1 MDLIESSEK
10 EWNENFRYFVSGYY
24 EGIAIRYLGP
34 VLCIFLVLCTIGSYI
49 SGSENWRYSLFFMAC
64 AIAMKNTNL
73 SDVDRAL
80 LQEGLN
86 KANSYINKIEELF
99 DPYGGIN

>member
-1 MDLIESSEK
+1 MVALKVRTGGSKSPGIITYKSLRK
-10 EWNENFRYFVSGYY
+10 IKKAL
-24 EGIAIRYLGP
+24 EG
-34 VLCIFLVLCTIGSYI
+34 
-49 SGSENWRYSLFFMAC
+49 SL
-64 AIAMKNTNL
+64 KNPNL

>member
-1 MDLIESSEK
+1 MAPLVRTGGSRHTGLAALPHRNIHLGEMQDSYKSLRKIK
-10 EWNENFRYFVSGYY
+10 KAL
-24 EGIAIRYLGP
+24 EG
-34 VLCIFLVLCTIGSYI
+34 
-49 SGSENWRYSLFFMAC
+49 SL
-64 AIAMKNTNL
+64 KNPNL